1 MDMVPKPR
9 LIYPFKAPPRDI
21 RPIVISGPAG
31 VGKGALASRLSDEHV
46 GIFALAVSHTTR
58 EPRQGEVEGKS
69 YFFVDLSTFDSLLSQ
84 GAFVEH
90 STFNN
95 NHYGTARKAIADEM
109 EKGMVVVLDVE
120 MCGVQQLKAN
130 PDIDARYVFIK
141 PPSLEALKT
150 QLCGRGIEED
160 KEIQQMLEQA
170 KTEIDYATTSQGVY
184 DKVIVNDY
192 LEKAYQ
198 ELEEFVYNT
207 TSN

>member
-1 MDMVPKPR
+1 MANSS
-9 LIYPFKAPPRDI
+9 LQAPPRDS
-21 RPIVISGPAG
+21 RPIVISGPSG
-31 VGKGALASRLSDEHV
+31 VGKGTLVNRLSDEHP

-58 EPRQGEVEGKS
+58 EPRLGEVEGAS
-69 YFFVDLSTFDSLLSQ
+69 YFFVDPSTFDNLLSQ

-90 STFNN
+90 ATFNN
-95 NHYGTARKAIADEM
+95 NQYGTSKKEIADEM
-109 EKGMVVVLDVE
+109 DKGMVVVLDVE

-150 QLCGRGIEED
+150 RLCGRGTEKNED
-160 KEIQQMLEQA
+160 IQQRLEQA
-170 KTEIDYATTSQGVY
+170 KTEVEYATTQGVY